1 MTYQF
6 ISDSGHGWLKVRH
19 SELKELGI
27 QDKISSY
34 SYSNGVWAYLEED
47 CDVDVLINAIGGIDK
62 LDIRVDYIDGHCYV
76 REYNR
81 YPASAHFSSTIER

>member
-27 QDKISSY
+27 QDEISPY

-76 REYNR
+76 RDYNR
-81 YPASAHFSSTIER
+81 YPGK